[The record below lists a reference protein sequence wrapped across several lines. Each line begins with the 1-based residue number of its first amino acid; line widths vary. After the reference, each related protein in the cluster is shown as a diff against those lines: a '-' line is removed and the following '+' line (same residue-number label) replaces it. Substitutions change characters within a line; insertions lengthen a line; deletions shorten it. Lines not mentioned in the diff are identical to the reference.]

1 MYSGVSLSKKVEL
14 CLEMANSRNWVSVV
28 ELVHILQVIK
38 GRDDSIENK
47 IKAIVNAKHI
57 K

>member
-1 MYSGVSLSKKVEL
+1 MYSGVNLSKKVEL

-28 ELVHILQVIK
+28 KLVHILQVIK